1 MVLRHSPCEIESFM
15 LRAYAKINLGLL
27 VLEKRPDEYH
37 TIETVF
43 HRIDVYD
50 ELRFDS
56 SPDLGIST
64 TSNEIP
70 SDAGNICYR
79 AALLLRQH
87 LKVPEGVEI
96 SLKKQI
102 PVGAGLGGG
111 SADAATVLR
120 ELPKFWN
127 RIVPESDLRALA
139 LRLGSDVPYF
149 MGSGSALARGRG
161 ELLDYFH
168 IDIPFTILLCYP
180 NIHLSTAWAYR
191 NVRPRKRTSDLKT
204 LLREGMKA
212 PHTLMNSLV
221 NDFEPVVFEAY
232 PVVNHVKETMLGG
245 GAQFALMSGSGSSVF
260 GLFPNAHQ
268 AAEVAGA
275 LDRRGF
281 RTFRTPP
288 HFSPP

>member
-1 MVLRHSPCEIESFM
+1 M

-27 VLEKRPDEYH
+27 VLEKRPDGYH
-37 TIETVF
+37 TLETVF
-43 HRIDVYD
+43 HRIDLCD
-50 ELRFDS
+50 ELEFSS

-64 TSNEIP
+64 TGHETP
-70 SDAGNICYR
+70 SDERNICYR

-87 LKVPEGVEI
+87 LKVSEGVEI
-96 SLKKQI
+96 FLKKHV

-139 LRLGSDVPYF
+139 VRLGSDVPYF

-161 ELLDYFH
+161 EILEYFH
-168 IDIPFTILLCYP
+168 LDIPFTILVCHP
-180 NIHLSTAWAYR
+180 NIHLSTAWAYHH
-191 NVRPRKRTSDLKT
+191 VRPKKRASDLKT
-204 LLREGMKA
+204 LLLEGMKS
-212 PHTLMNSLV
+212 PHALMNSLV
-221 NDFEPVVFEAY
+221 NDFESVVFAAY
-232 PVVNHVKETMLGG
+232 PVVKHVKETMLGG

-260 GLFPNAHQ
+260 GLFTNAQ
-268 AAEVAGA
+268 TAAEVAHQ
-275 LDRRGF
+275 LENRGF
-281 RTFRTPP
+281 ITFRTPP

>member
-1 MVLRHSPCEIESFM
+1 M

-27 VLEKRPDEYH
+27 VLEKRPDDYH
-37 TIETVF
+37 AIETVF

-50 ELRFDS
+50 ELRFAS

-64 TSNEIP
+64 TSHEIP
-70 SDAGNICYR
+70 SDERNICYR

-87 LKVPEGVEI
+87 LRVSEGVEI
-96 SLKKQI
+96 SLKKHI

-127 RIVPESDLRALA
+127 RIVPEDDLHALA
-139 LRLGSDVPYF
+139 SRLGSDVPYF
-149 MGSGSALARGRG
+149 LRPGSAVARGRG

-180 NIHLSTAWAYR
+180 NIHLSTAWAYH
-191 NVRPRKRTSDLKT
+191 NVRPRRRISDLKT

-212 PHTLMNSLV
+212 PHTLTSSLV
-221 NDFEPVVFEAY
+221 NDVEPEVFEAY
-232 PVVNHVKETMLGG
+232 PMVKQVKETMLGG

-260 GLFPNAHQ
+260 GLFSNAHQ
-268 AAEVAGA
+268 ATEVAGA
-275 LDRRGF
+275 LEKQGF